1 MHGGGGG
8 MAACG
13 CTLTSHVRMWAR
25 AAALTCAVRRC
36 RARSAQRC
44 KTETPAAA
52 EAAGALASA
61 AAWCFGAGSS
71 LGAEAGRFLLS
82 SSHFSFILAASDP
95 FWFHQMLALRP
106 ASLTEASS
114 PRACSSF
121 TTSDLS
127 VADTEAVPQAGSN
140 GTLHR
145 FIATGVALGGV
156 ERDGELASHEQLLI
170 LEVAWRCRLWPY
182 RKPGG
187 RGVAVDR
194 RNRVELDLVHPS
206 GLSPLQSAPPQDSA
220 TSLQAQTRPTLR
232 AESSDTRPA

>member
-1 MHGGGGG
+1 
-8 MAACG
+8 
-13 CTLTSHVRMWAR
+13 MWAR

-36 RARSAQRC
+36 RARGAQRC
-44 KTETPAAA
+44 RTETPAAA

-61 AAWCFGAGSS
+61 AAWCYGAGSS

-95 FWFHQMLALRP
+95 FWFRQMLALRP

-127 VADTEAVPQAGSN
+127 EAGSN

-145 FIATGVALGGV
+145 FIATGVALGGF
-156 ERDGELASHEQLLI
+156 ERDGELGLHERLVV
-170 LEVAWRCRLWPY
+170 LEVKWRCRLWPY

-187 RGVAVDR
+187 RGGAVDR
-194 RNRVELDLVHPS
+194 RNRVELGLVHPS
-206 GLSPLQSAPPQDSA
+206 EVHHRFNRLPRKSQQPRCKHKLGPRCEQNPW
-220 TSLQAQTRPTLR
+220 TRGRL
-232 AESSDTRPA
+232 D